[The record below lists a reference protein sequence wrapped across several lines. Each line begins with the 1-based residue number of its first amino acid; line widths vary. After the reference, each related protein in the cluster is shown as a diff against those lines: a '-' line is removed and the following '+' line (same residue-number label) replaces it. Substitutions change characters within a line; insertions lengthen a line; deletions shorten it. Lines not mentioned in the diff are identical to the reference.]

1 MAEKEVED
9 LEDGE
14 EGAAPPK
21 KSRTLLIII
30 VVAVLVLGGGGGG
43 AFFFLKGDASEE
55 LAEGEEGADGED
67 GAEAEEEIEELATP
81 YYFSLNPPF
90 VVNFVGKG
98 RAKFLQVNIDGLTRN
113 STVKEDI
120 TTHLPHIRNNVIFL
134 LSSKR
139 YEDLIT
145 PEGKEDL
152 RKQVLKEIRDIL
164 KKETGNGD
172 VEDIYFTSFVMQ

>member
-1 MAEKEVED
+1 MAEEEIDELNEEVEVV
-9 LEDGE
+9 E
-14 EGAAPPK
+14 PK
-21 KSRTLLIII
+21 GKSKTLILIVII
-30 VVAVLVLGGGGGG
+30 SLVALIGGGGGTY
-43 AFFFLKGDASEE
+43 FLLSSKDAEAKIAEEGEADGDEASEE
-55 LAEGEEGADGED
+55 EEMPD
-67 GAEAEEEIEELATP
+67 TP

-113 STVKEDI
+113 PSVKENI
-120 TTHLPHIRNNVIFL
+120 TTHLPHIRNNMVFI

-139 YEDLIT
+139 YEELIT

-152 RKQVLKEIRDIL
+152 RKQLLTEIRSIL